1 VARPRKI
8 EGSDPD
14 TRFITFLRRLI
25 LLRHHEMMSHCEGA
39 ASGDPEAVHDMRV
52 ASRRLRAALLL
63 GREIFPA
70 RRRFRRFER
79 SIRDLTDDLG
89 HVRDLDVLL
98 DYLESDRLKARAED
112 GPHLDRMI
120 AHVDGRR
127 VERRITMNESLNAFG
142 QPRRE
147 ARFESFFAQDSKR
160 KRK

>member
-1 VARPRKI
+1 VAQPRKI
-8 EGSDPD
+8 EGTAP
-14 TRFITFLRRLI
+14 TARFINFLRRLI
-25 LLRHHEMMSHCEGA
+25 LLRHRQMMSHCEGA
-39 ASGDPEAVHDMRV
+39 AAGDPEAVHDMRV

-79 SIRDLTDDLG
+79 SIRDLTEALG

-98 DYLESDRLKARAED
+98 DYLESDLLKAPAED
-112 GPHLDRMI
+112 SPHLDRMI

-127 VERRITMNESLNAFG
+127 VERRGTMNESLNAFG

-147 ARFESFFAQDSKR
+147 TCFESFFVRDSKR